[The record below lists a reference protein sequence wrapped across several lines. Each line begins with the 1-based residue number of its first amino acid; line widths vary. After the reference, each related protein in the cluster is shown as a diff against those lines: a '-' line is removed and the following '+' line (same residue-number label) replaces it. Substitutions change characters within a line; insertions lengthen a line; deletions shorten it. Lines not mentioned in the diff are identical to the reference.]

1 MLKGID
7 VSKWNGSIDF
17 SKVRE
22 AGYDFVIIR
31 AGYGKD
37 SRQIDPLFERNY
49 LLAKNAG
56 LSVGAYWY
64 SYAITPEDAKREAD
78 TFLETVKGKRFDFP
92 LYMDVEEKKQFSL
105 GRDLLGLVISDFLTT
120 LENAGYFAGLYM
132 SKSPLTQYLPQDIG
146 ERFSL
151 WVAQYNIKCTYKGPF
166 GIWQKSSRGNVP
178 GVTGHVDIDIS
189 YVDFPK
195 VIKTHH
201 LNGY

>member
-17 SKVRE
+17 AKVRE
-22 AGYDFVIIR
+22 AGYSFVIIR

-37 SRQIDPLFERNY
+37 PRQIDPLFERNY

-56 LSVGAYWY
+56 LSIGAYWY
-64 SYAITPEDAKREAD
+64 SYATTPEDAKREAD
-78 TFLETVKGKRFDFP
+78 TFLQVVKGKHFDFP
-92 LYMDVEEKKQFSL
+92 LYMDVEEKKQFSI

-151 WVAQYNIKCTYKGPF
+151 WVAQYNIKCTYKGTY

-178 GVTGHVDIDIS
+178 GVTGHCDIDLS

-195 VIKTHH
+195 VIKSHH

>member
-17 SKVRE
+17 AKVRE
-22 AGYDFVIIR
+22 AGYNFVIIR

-37 SRQIDPLFERNY
+37 PRQIDPLFERNY

-56 LSVGAYWY
+56 LSIGSYWY
-64 SYAITPEDAKREAD
+64 SYATTPEDAKREAE
-78 TFLETVKGKRFDFP
+78 TFLKTVKGKRFDFP
-92 LYMDVEEKKQFSL
+92 LYMDVEEKKQLSL
-105 GRDLLGLVISDFLTT
+105 GRDLLGLIISDFLTT

-151 WVAQYNIKCTYKGPF
+151 WVAQYNAKCTYKGQY
-166 GIWQKSSRGNVP
+166 GIWQKSSRGNVS
-178 GVTGHVDIDIS
+178 GITGDVDIDIS

-195 VIKTHH
+195 VIKSHH